1 MLFLVSIFQSSPDVY
16 SFFGNT
22 NIQFFFIIFFL
33 LISRSA
39 FPIPPWFLGVAGI
52 FEDFFSGPPFGAH
65 ALSFFF
71 IGNVLLKYLSILR
84 NFPFLMEWLS
94 FAIALLVKN
103 IIVLGLLLITM
114 SPSASLAQI
123 VMYSFVTILV
133 YPIFFIVSKFF
144 LKSEKDTST
153 DENWRKENIL

>member
-1 MLFLVSIFQSSPDVY
+1 MKKNCIF
-16 SFFGNT
+16 
-22 NIQFFFIIFFL
+22 
-33 LISRSA
+33 
-39 FPIPPWFLGVAGI
+39 
-52 FEDFFSGPPFGAH
+52 
-65 ALSFFF
+65 
-71 IGNVLLKYLSILR
+71 VLPKKEYT
-84 NFPFLMEWLS
+84 EWLS